1 MPVCVQDSYETKN
14 SKAGSG
20 TLNDPISLVDVQK
33 VELFSPPLTS
43 EILPNACECS
53 NEMITAQL
61 GRM

>member
-33 VELFSPPLTS
+33 VEFFSPHLIS